1 MTPNNSGADPRMSKN
16 ESDMKDEISRL
27 QTELADAAKNW
38 LAMDGLWFLAVEKAY
53 GLDAAMACDVKV
65 WEEFSVIEARRI
77 SVRLNLP
84 EHGGLD
90 ALECALRTRL
100 FAHINTCTISRPDPH
115 TLELFML
122 TCRTQD
128 ARERKGL
135 PFFPCKQIGLVD
147 YPRFASTID
156 PDIRTECISCPP
168 DEREGDF
175 RCGWRFTL
183 NKK

>member
-1 MTPNNSGADPRMSKN
+1 MIEN
-16 ESDMKDEISRL
+16 ESVMVDEIRRL
-27 QTELADAAKNW
+27 QNELADAAKNW

-53 GLDAAMACDVKV
+53 GLDAAMACDIKV

-77 SVRLNLP
+77 STRLNLP

-90 ALECALRTRL
+90 ALEHALSARL
-100 FAHINTCTISRPDPH
+100 FAQINSCTISRPDPQ

-128 ARERKGL
+128 ARQRKGL

-156 PDIRTECISCPP
+156 PDIKTECISCPP
-168 DEREGDF
+168 DEPAGDF
-175 RCGWRFTL
+175 RCGWRFTM
-183 NKK
+183 NKH